1 MLVSAFFWD
10 GNERAVLEACIDGE
24 HDLGTSVFILNELGR
39 VLREKFEVS
48 AGRVAGY
55 IGQLVALAQVVDPD
69 PHLDVIEEDP
79 PDNRILEAALAL
91 QGTSSSAETPT
102 SWASSGSRASRSARP
117 RRPCTVDGASATSFL
132 EGLAVAVGWRSA

>member
-1 MLVSAFFWD
+1 MRLLLDTNVLVSAFFWD
-10 GNERAVLEACIDGE
+10 GNERAVLEACIDGKHE
-24 HDLGTSVFILNELGR
+24 LGTSVFILNELGR

-91 QGTSSSAETPT
+91 QADVIVSGDSDLLGLKRFESMEIRQASETLH
-102 SWASSGSRASRSARP
+102 G
-117 RRPCTVDGASATSFL
+117 
-132 EGLAVAVGWRSA
+132 

>member
-1 MLVSAFFWD
+1 MGDAWRGAGLRVLLDTNVLVSAFFWD

-79 PDNRILEAALAL
+79 TDNRILEAALAL
-91 QGTSSSAETPT
+91 QADVIVSGDSDLLGLKRFEGMEIRQALGTLH
-102 SWASSGSRASRSARP
+102 G
-117 RRPCTVDGASATSFL
+117 
-132 EGLAVAVGWRSA
+132 